1 MQAQKAYLT
10 KIYKGTEMQLE
21 QHIKKFFFSTK
32 EGRNYAYFFK
42 SVNVQTVL
50 MCLYICYNYIYIYE
64 NFINAG

>member
-50 MCLYICYNYIYIYE
+50 MCLYIL
-64 NFINAG
+64 